1 MKEVVKGW
9 TKWKYILSNYQRNW
23 INQNNVMACPAPQMC
38 DNIHPPTQMTDM
50 TVNTTQSI
58 WWRDIYIKY
67 DLAFKF
73 CKNLQI
79 YYKLFVYLNRQNKAD
94 ALWMWRRQRLWC
106 DLAGAGL
113 TERLRSQCRNLGGDE
128 RWEVREEPSKNFDG
142 IIIET
147 SSKLENRFRK
157 I

>member
-1 MKEVVKGW
+1 MKEVVKAEQNGN
-9 TKWKYILSNYQRNW
+9 IFYQIIRE
-23 INQNNVMACPAPQMC
+23 IESIRTMFRPAPQMC
-38 DNIHPPTQMTDM
+38 DNIHPPTHDM
-50 TVNTTQSI
+50 TLNTTQSI
-58 WWRDIYIKY
+58 WWRDIFIKL
-67 DLAFKF
+67 DLTFKF
-73 CKNLQI
+73 CINQI

-128 RWEVREEPSKNFDG
+128 RWEVREEPSKNYDG

-147 SSKLENRFRK
+147 SSKLENRLRK
-157 I
+157 K